1 MGSFKNKINNK
12 KKKKMEAEA
21 LNELIAL
28 KNKMKEQF
36 AAGEYV
42 EAMDTMAELA
52 EHKKMDPEVMLMGA
66 TCYFM
71 TGDSERAI
79 KWVNNTL
86 AYAPNNVGARILLGR
101 ICLTQEEQDKG
112 LEVLSFV
119 VDNQQAAMRE
129 EDKKHLMEILN
140 YCHDNMSDI
149 MAKYPSVLEYYKANN
164 VKASAPVVE
173 AADDKGISKAQA
185 AVGRLKAL
193 LNKSKGNNDTRGT
206 KATNDSQQSASEPVK
221 KTDNVSVST
230 QTKDSGESVDDMIKN
245 VMDSELS
252 LRDKVK
258 SLNTFA
264 AGLYLNDNYDGALKL
279 LKKALEIDSHD
290 PFVLRN
296 IAYVCVDMKDKEKAL
311 AFAKTLP
318 MVDFALLRSIK
329 GHCHG

>member
-101 ICLTQEEQDKG
+101 ICLTQEKQDKG
-112 LEVLSFV
+112 FEVLSFV
-119 VDNQQAAMRE
+119 VDNQQAAMGE

-149 MAKYPSVLEYYKANN
+149 MAKYPSVVEYYNDNLAELPKQDN
-164 VKASAPVVE
+164 
-173 AADDKGISKAQA
+173 GISKAQA
-185 AVGRLKAL
+185 AVDRLKAL
-193 LNKSKGNNDTRGT
+193 LNKSKGNNDTKGTKTT
-206 KATNDSQQSASEPVK
+206 KATSDSQQSASEPAK
-221 KTDNVSVST
+221 KADDVSASG
-230 QTKDSGESVDDMIKN
+230 QTEASGESVDDIIKK

-264 AGLYLNDNYDGALKL
+264 SGLYLNEDYHGALKL

-296 IAYVCVDMKDKEKAL
+296 IAYVCVDMKDNEKAL
-311 AFAKTLP
+311 TFAKALP

-329 GHCHG
+329 GH